1 MNIWQFSEAL
11 SQRLLSW
18 NIVNVFIGL
27 ILSLLKPFWRGVGS
41 QSIGWGFVNIAIAI
55 VGGKAANRRYENL
68 PNPLDSKV
76 VARESKNLR
85 RILWV
90 NTALDVLY
98 MIGGLRLSRTRGKN
112 DDLWR
117 GIGMGIVIQGALLFV
132 FDLIYARIVPDE
144 R

>member
-41 QSIGWGFVNIAIAI
+41 QSIGWGIINIAIA
-55 VGGKAANRRYENL
+55 VAGGSVAKKRSQNQ
-68 PNPLDSKV
+68 PDPLAPDVISKE
-76 VARESKNLR
+76 ARNLR
-85 RILWV
+85 RILWI
-90 NTALDVLY
+90 NTFLDVLY
-98 MIGGLRLSRTRGKN
+98 VLGGLRLSRTCGKN

-117 GIGMGIVIQGALLFV
+117 GIGIGIVIQGALLFV
-132 FDLIYARIVPDE
+132 FDLIHARIVPDE